1 MKKNSQTGYFIL
13 FSLALLI
20 NLLSGFEKPTLVYK
34 KSTPVFSPYLQARL
48 DGSASSD
55 TLSVWIYFTDKD
67 IFTTNDYE
75 SATISARKNMNPRT
89 RWRRTKVNRENAD
102 FSDIPVCR
110 DYVSKVL
117 LYGAKLRTTSKWL
130 NAISVSIPVD
140 SLQSLTQLEFIYKI
154 DLVLKFK
161 LSPEIGESY
170 IPTGIFKDAFAP
182 ATLNYSESYD
192 QLKQINVITAHEA
205 GYAGQNIYVL
215 ILDTGFFKD
224 HETIET
230 DQIIAERD
238 FINNDS
244 NTQDEASD
252 TVSQHS
258 HGTYCLS
265 ALGGSM
271 DSKHYG
277 PAYESN
283 FLFAKTESVT
293 FEREIEEDWFVAA
306 LEWGDS
312 LGADV
317 ASASLG
323 YIDWY
328 EFSDLDGKT
337 AVTTIAVEQAYK
349 NGIVCVSAAGNQN
362 NSTSWKHIIAPADAE
377 HVISVGAVAANG
389 VISSFSSRGPTY
401 DGRIKPELVA
411 RGVNTHCALAGGQTS
426 YGYKSGTSLSTPL
439 VAGAVA
445 VILSAHPDWTP
456 QMVREAM
463 MMTASNF
470 RNPDNIYGWGLIDV
484 MAAID
489 YDFSVIKTG
498 DIDFDGRFLITDIV
512 KLVRIVLGEVNPHE
526 FEFQAADM
534 DNDDAI
540 NISDIMIL
548 VNKILNCDNGI

>member
-1 MKKNSQTGYFIL
+1 MKRNSQTGYLIL
-13 FSLALLI
+13 TGLALLI
-20 NLLSGFEKPTLVYK
+20 NLLFGFDKPMLVYN
-34 KSTPVFSPYLQARL
+34 KSTPIFSPVLQERT
-48 DGSASSD
+48 DNSTSSD
-55 TLSVWIYFTDKD
+55 TLSVWIYFTDKG
-67 IFTTNDYE
+67 IFTINDYE
-75 SATISARKNMNPRT
+75 SSIISAEKNMNPRT
-89 RWRRTKVNRENAD
+89 RWRRAKVNRENAD

-161 LSPEIGESY
+161 LSPEISKSQ
-170 IPTGIFKDAFAP
+170 IPAGRSKKTFTPSI
-182 ATLNYSESYD
+182 LNYGESYD
-192 QLKQINVITAHEA
+192 QLNQINAIAAHEA
-205 GYAGQNIYVL
+205 GYAGQNVYVL

-224 HETIET
+224 HEAIQT

-238 FINNDS
+238 FINNDG
-244 NTQDEASD
+244 NTQDEPGDS
-252 TVSQHS
+252 VSQHS

-283 FLFAKTESVT
+283 FLLAKTECVAY
-293 FEREIEEDWFVAA
+293 EREIEEDWFVAA

-328 EFSDLDGKT
+328 EFSNLDGKT

-362 NSTSWKHIIAPADAE
+362 NSPDWKYIIAPADAE
-377 HVISVGAVAANG
+377 HVISVGAVDTNG

-401 DGRIKPELVA
+401 DGRIKPEVVA
-411 RGVNTHCALAGGQTS
+411 RGVSTYCALPGDQTS

-456 QMVREAM
+456 DMVREAM

-470 RNPDNIYGWGLIDV
+470 RNPNNIYGWGLIDV

-489 YDFSVIKTG
+489 YDFNAIKPG
-498 DIDFDGRFLITDIV
+498 DIDFDGRFLVSDIV
-512 KLVRIVLGEVNPHE
+512 KLVRIVLGEVSPHE
-526 FEFQAADM
+526 FEFQAAD
-534 DNDDAI
+534 I
-540 NISDIMIL
+540 NSDGTIDISDIMDL
-548 VNKILNCDNGI
+548 VNKILNDGNKI

>member
-1 MKKNSQTGYFIL
+1 MKRNSQTGYLIL
-13 FSLALLI
+13 TGLALLI
-20 NLLSGFEKPTLVYK
+20 NLLYGFNKSMLVCE
-34 KSTPVFSPYLQARL
+34 KSTPVFSPYLQAHV

-55 TLSVWIYFTDKD
+55 TLSVWVYFTDKG
-67 IFTTNDYE
+67 IFTTNDYK
-75 SATISARKNMNPRT
+75 SATISAEKNLNPQT
-89 RWRRTKVNRENAD
+89 RWRRAKVNRENAD
-102 FSDIPVCR
+102 FSDIPVCQ

-140 SLQSLTQLEFIYKI
+140 SLHLLAQLKFIYKI

-161 LSPEIGESY
+161 LNPEISESQ
-170 IPTGIFKDAFAP
+170 IPADRSKKTFAP
-182 ATLNYSESYD
+182 STLNYGESYD
-192 QLKQINVITAHEA
+192 QLKQINVIAAHEA
-205 GYAGQNIYVL
+205 GYAGQDINVL

-224 HETIET
+224 HEAIDTT
-230 DQIIAERD
+230 QIIAERD
-238 FINNDS
+238 FINNDG
-244 NTQDEASD
+244 NTQDETCD

-283 FLFAKTESVT
+283 FLLAKTECVA

-349 NGIVCVSAAGNQN
+349 NGIVCISAAGNQN

-377 HVISVGAVAANG
+377 HLISVGAVSVDG

-426 YGYKSGTSLSTPL
+426 YGYKSGTSLATPL
-439 VAGAVA
+439 VAGAVP

-456 QMVREAM
+456 QMVREAV

-470 RNPDNIYGWGLIDV
+470 RNPDNIYG
-484 MAAID
+484 
-489 YDFSVIKTG
+489 
-498 DIDFDGRFLITDIV
+498 
-512 KLVRIVLGEVNPHE
+512 
-526 FEFQAADM
+526 
-534 DNDDAI
+534 
-540 NISDIMIL
+540 
-548 VNKILNCDNGI
+548 

>member
-1 MKKNSQTGYFIL
+1 MKRNNQTVYFIL
-13 FSLALLI
+13 TGLVLLI
-20 NLLSGFEKPTLVYK
+20 NLLYGFDKSKLVYK
-34 KSTPVFSPYLQARL
+34 KSIQIFSPYLQASI
-48 DGSASSD
+48 DGSTSSD

-67 IFTTNDYE
+67 IFTIDEYV
-75 SATISARKNMNPRT
+75 SAKDSAEKRMNPRT
-89 RWRRTKVNRENAD
+89 RWRRAKVNRENAD

-140 SLQSLTQLEFIYKI
+140 SLHLLAQLKFVYKI

-161 LSPEIGESY
+161 LSPEISKSH
-170 IPTGIFKDAFAP
+170 IPSGLTKDTFTPA
-182 ATLNYSESYD
+182 ATLNYGQSYD
-192 QLKQINVITAHEA
+192 QLNQINVIAAHEA
-205 GYAGQNIYVL
+205 GYAGQNVYVL

-224 HETIET
+224 HEAIHK

-238 FINNDS
+238 FINNDD
-244 NTQDEASD
+244 NTQDEPGD

-258 HGTYCLS
+258 HGTYCMS

-283 FLFAKTESVT
+283 FLLAKTECVAY
-293 FEREIEEDWFVAA
+293 EREIEEDWFVAA

-328 EFSDLDGKT
+328 EFSDLNGDS
-337 AVTTIAVEQAYK
+337 AVTTIAVEQTYK
-349 NGIVCVSAAGNQN
+349 NGIVCVSAAGNEN
-362 NSTSWKHIIAPADAE
+362 GTNWGHIIAPADAE
-377 HVISVGAVAANG
+377 HVISVGAVDTNG

-401 DGRIKPELVA
+401 DGRIKPEVVA
-411 RGVNTHCALAGGQTS
+411 RGVYTHCALAGGQTS
-426 YGYKSGTSLSTPL
+426 YDYKSGTSLSTPL

-456 QMVREAM
+456 DMVREAM

-470 RNPDNIYGWGLIDV
+470 RNPNNIYGWGLIDV

-489 YDFSVIKTG
+489 YDFNTIKPG
-498 DIDFDGRFLITDIV
+498 DIDFDGRFLVTDIV

-534 DNDDAI
+534 DDDDAI

-548 VNKILNCDNGI
+548 VNKILNDGNGI

>member
-1 MKKNSQTGYFIL
+1 MKKNSQTGYLIL
-13 FSLALLI
+13 TGLALLI
-20 NLLSGFEKPTLVYK
+20 NLLYGFDKSMLVCE
-34 KSTPVFSPYLQARL
+34 KSTPVFSPYLQARV

-55 TLSVWIYFTDKD
+55 TLSVWIYFTDKG
-67 IFTTNDYE
+67 IFTIDEYV
-75 SATISARKNMNPRT
+75 SAKDIAEKCMNPRT
-89 RWRRTKVNRENAD
+89 RWRRAKVNRENAD
-102 FSDIPVCR
+102 FSDIPVCQ

-140 SLQSLTQLEFIYKI
+140 SLHLLAQLKFIYKI

-161 LSPEIGESY
+161 LNPEISESQ
-170 IPTGIFKDAFAP
+170 IPADRSKKTFAP
-182 ATLNYSESYD
+182 ATLNYGESYN
-192 QLKQINVITAHEA
+192 QLNQINVIAAHEA
-205 GYAGQNIYVL
+205 GYAGKNIYVL

-224 HETIET
+224 HEAIDTT
-230 DQIIAERD
+230 LIIAERD
-238 FINNDS
+238 FINNDG
-244 NTQDEASD
+244 NTQDEPGD

-258 HGTYCLS
+258 HGTSCLS

-283 FLFAKTESVT
+283 FLLAKTECVA

-328 EFSDLDGKT
+328 DFSDIDGKT

-389 VISSFSSRGPTY
+389 VIASFSSRGPTY
-401 DGRIKPELVA
+401 DDRIKPEVVA

-426 YGYKSGTSLSTPL
+426 YGYKSGTSLATPL
-439 VAGAVA
+439 IAGAVA
-445 VILSAHPDWTP
+445 IVLSAHPEWTP
-456 QMVREAM
+456 DMVREAM

-470 RNPDNIYGWGLIDV
+470 REPNNIYGWGLIDV

-489 YDFSVIKTG
+489 YDFSGIKPG
-498 DIDFDGRFLITDIV
+498 DIDFDGRFLVTDIV
-512 KLVRIVLGEVNPHE
+512 KLVRIVLGKVNPHE
-526 FEFQAADM
+526 FEFVAADM
-534 DNDDAI
+534 NNDSAI
-540 NISDIMIL
+540 NILDIMEL
-548 VNKILNCDNGI
+548 KDKILDGNNGI